1 MSDTD
6 RKAITIIVI
15 LSVLAMNQVVDC
27 QFFTKSS
34 AKSIPRMGRRSVET
48 RTDVNLNPYRR
59 ALIDALV
66 DEFGPDLLYMMQ
78 PASVV
83 ADKVRYRTQLDVKI

>member
-1 MSDTD
+1 MSDINC
-6 RKAITIIVI
+6 KATIILLAVV
-15 LSVLAMNQVVDC
+15 SVLALSQVVDC

-48 RTDVNLNPYRR
+48 RADVNLNPYRR

-66 DEFGPDLLYMMQ
+66 DEFGPDLVYMLQ
-78 PASVV
+78 PSSASGAASV
-83 ADKVRYRTQLDVKI
+83 ADRVS